1 VILGV
6 DGSRAVGDLTG
17 VGRNIVY
24 LLRGWAGQDVP
35 FDGIRVFTPAAIED
49 VPDDPRIDIEVLAG
63 RGGGL
68 LWQSTSL
75 RRVAANVDVLLGHYS
90 LPPGWSGRGVV
101 YNLGILGGRHRLRGL
116 RTQARARHFR
126 ESARRAEVVI
136 ANSESTKADLV
147 RWYGLDPERVEV
159 VWPGAA
165 PEFRPMRPG
174 DEEATA
180 DALERTLGV
189 RNAPYLLFVGKLSAR
204 RNVPALIDAFG
215 AVRETRPD
223 LRLLIVGPNTAGV
236 DVRAFGG
243 VVRHVEFLDHDLLAP
258 LYRGAQA
265 FVLPTEQ
272 EGFSHTIPEAI
283 ASGCPVITVEHAAL
297 GDAGLRASVLVVP
310 EPTPTLLAHAIERV
324 LDDPELRA
332 RLVRAGLETARA
344 LTWDET
350 ARKTMAI
357 LAGVATRG

>member
-1 VILGV
+1 MILGV
-6 DGSRAVGDLTG
+6 DASRAVGDRTG
-17 VGRNIVY
+17 VGRNVIY

-35 FDGIRVFTPAAIED
+35 FDRIRVFAPAPLDVVAED
-49 VPDDPRIDIEVLAG
+49 ARIGVEVLTG

-68 LWQSTSL
+68 LWQATSL
-75 RRVAANVDVLLGHYS
+75 RRAAADVDVLLGHYS

-101 YNLGILGGRHRLRGL
+101 YNLGILGGRHRLHGL
-116 RTQARARHFR
+116 RTRARARHFR

-147 RWYGLDPERVEV
+147 RWYGLDPARVEV

-165 PEFRPMRPG
+165 PEFRPARRS
-174 DEEATA
+174 DEVATA
-180 DALERTLGV
+180 EALERTLGV
-189 RNAPYLLFVGKLSAR
+189 REARYLLFVGKLSAR
-204 RNVPALIDAFG
+204 RNVPALIDAFA
-215 AVRETRPD
+215 AVRETHRD

-236 DVRAFGG
+236 EIPPLDGAVRY
-243 VVRHVEFLDHDLLAP
+243 VEFLDHDLLAP
-258 LYRGAQA
+258 LYRGASA

-297 GDAGLRASVLVVP
+297 GDAGLRASVLVLP
-310 EPTPTLLAHAIERV
+310 EPTPTLLAHAIGRV
-324 LDDPELRA
+324 LDDAELRE
-332 RLVRAGLETARA
+332 RLIRAGLETAKT

-357 LAGVATRG
+357 LAAVATRA

>member
-6 DGSRAVGDLTG
+6 DASRAVGDRTG
-17 VGRNIVY
+17 VGRNVVY
-24 LLRGWAGQDVP
+24 LLRGWAGQDAP
-35 FDGIRVFTPAAIED
+35 FEHIRVFTPAPLDD
-49 VPDDPRIDIEVLAG
+49 VPADPRIGVEVLPG

-68 LWQSTSL
+68 LWQATSL
-75 RRVAANVDVLLGHYS
+75 RRAAADVDVLLGHYS
-90 LPPGWSGRGVV
+90 LPPAWSGRGVV
-101 YNLGILGGRHRLRGL
+101 YNLGILGGRHRLHGL
-116 RTQARARHFR
+116 RTRARARHFR

-147 RWYGLDPERVEV
+147 RFYGLDPEQVEV

-165 PEFRPMRPG
+165 PEFRPARPG

-189 RNAPYLLFVGKLSAR
+189 RDAPFLLFVGKLSAR
-204 RNVPALIDAFG
+204 RNVPALIDAFV
-215 AVRETRPD
+215 AVRESHPD
-223 LRLLIVGPNTAGV
+223 LRLLFVGPNTAGV
-236 DVRAFGG
+236 EIRDLGG
-243 VVRHVEFLDHDLLAP
+243 AVRHIEFLDHDLLAP
-258 LYRGAQA
+258 LYRGARA

-283 ASGCPVITVEHAAL
+283 ASGCPVVTAEHAAL

-310 EPTPTLLAHAIERV
+310 EPTPTLLAHAIGQV
-324 LDDPELRA
+324 LDDAELRD
-332 RLVRAGLETARA
+332 RLIGAGLETAKT

-357 LAGVATRG
+357 LARVATRG